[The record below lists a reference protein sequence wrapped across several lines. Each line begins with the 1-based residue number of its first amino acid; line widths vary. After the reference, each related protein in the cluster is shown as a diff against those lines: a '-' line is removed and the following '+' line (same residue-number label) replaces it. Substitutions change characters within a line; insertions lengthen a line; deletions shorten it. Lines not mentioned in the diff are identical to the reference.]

1 MRRIL
6 AVLISATAVV
16 GLASPAWAADDETTP
31 RQRLRQAAENA
42 ESHDWPIDLT
52 CNATTL
58 DDKPALHCSWTAY
71 EGADAY
77 RVVVAGVRKNTLVA
91 RRHRIEATEFTRK
104 VRPGRFNVLV
114 RAVDEDHHAIARSN
128 RVRVVVPRPAS

>member
-6 AVLISATAVV
+6 PVLIAASSVV
-16 GLASPAWAADDETTP
+16 GLASPAWAAFDESGP
-31 RQRLRQAAENA
+31 RQRLRQAAETK
-42 ESHDWPIDLT
+42 DWPIDLE

-58 DDKPALHCSWTAY
+58 EDKPALHCSWSAY

-77 RVVVAGVRKNTLVA
+77 RVVVAV
-91 RRHRIEATEFTRK
+91 RRHATLGVHRHRMSETEFTRK
-104 VRPGRFNVLV
+104 VRPGRYNVMI
-114 RAVDEDHHAIARSN
+114 RAVDDEHEAIARSN

>member
-6 AVLISATAVV
+6 AVVLSATAVV
-16 GLASPAWAADDETTP
+16 GLASPALAADDGSRP
-31 RQRLRQAAENA
+31 RQRLRQAA

-58 DDKPALHCSWTAY
+58 DDKPALHCSWSAY

-77 RVVVAGVRKNTLVA
+77 RVVVAAVRKNTLVA
-91 RRHRIEATEFTRK
+91 RRHRIDATEFTRK

-114 RAVDEDHHAIARSN
+114 RAVDGDHHAIARSN